1 MVEAKVAVV
10 KVLVQLIQVLHEGIE
25 GLNQQ
30 IQEAAEAHPD
40 FFIFE
45 SLPRAGAT
53 MAPRLL
59 AAFGSQ
65 RERYQNAA
73 EVQTLSGI
81 APVTES
87 SGKSSWVHFRFACP
101 KFLRQSF
108 HEWAAL
114 SITQSQWARAYYE
127 LQRRRGKKHH
137 AAVRALAFKWIRVIY
152 RCWKERVAYDENVYL
167 AALAKHNSPLVATT
181 KAAL

>member
-1 MVEAKVAVV
+1 
-10 KVLVQLIQVLHEGIE
+10 
-25 GLNQQ
+25 
-30 IQEAAEAHPD
+30 
-40 FFIFE
+40 
-45 SLPRAGAT
+45 

-87 SGKSSWVHFRFACP
+87 SGKSSWVHFRFACS

-127 LQRRRGKKHH
+127 LQRHRGKKHH
-137 AAVRALAFKWIRVIY
+137 AAVRALAFKWIRIIY
-152 RCWKERVAYDENVYL
+152 RCWKEQVVYDENVYL
-167 AALAKHNSPLVATT
+167 AALAKHNSPLLAAT
-181 KAAL
+181 KISVVRSAV